1 MAKII
6 PFKAVLPTADKVA
19 LVTTRS
25 YDEYS
30 ATELASWLDFNPFSF
45 LHIMSP
51 AYINQQKIG
60 INERFKMVANKYNDF
75 KRDGILVKQ
84 DKPAMYLYKI
94 ETKKNIFVGIMAGT
108 SVADYQ
114 DNHIKKHE
122 NTLEYRVNTLKDY
135 FKITQFNTEPVLMM
149 YPENDALQQ
158 WISDKQKTTPLYDFS
173 TTNREKHTLWSI
185 DSQEEIDF
193 ITNLFDSFENLYIAD
208 GHHRSASAHL
218 LHQENTD
225 SSNHKLDY
233 FMSFLIS
240 ENNIKINEYNR
251 LVHDLNNHSITDF
264 LSLLDKD
271 FVVIKRDEQIWKP
284 TQKFE
289 FGMYLEGNFY
299 SLQLKE
305 IPNSTNKLETLDAQL
320 LYDKILNPI
329 LGIEDLRTDS
339 RIDYIPGNK
348 SLLEM
353 IDKID
358 HGAFKIGFNLFP
370 ASIEEIKYL
379 ADNDLTM
386 PPKST
391 YIEPKF
397 RNGLIIYEL

>member
-30 ATELASWLDFNPFSF
+30 AAELASWLDFNPFSF

-84 DKPAMYLYKI
+84 DKCAMYLYKI
-94 ETKKNIFVGIMAGT
+94 ETKKNIFLGIMAGT

-114 DNHIKKHE
+114 GNKIKKHE
-122 NTLEYRVNTLKDY
+122 NTLAYRVDTLKDY

-158 WISDKQKTTPLYDFS
+158 WISDKQKTAPLYDFS

-185 DSQEEIDF
+185 DSEKEIEF
-193 ITNLFDSFENLYIAD
+193 ITNIFNSFDNLYIAD

-218 LHQENTD
+218 LHQENND
-225 SSNHKLDY
+225 VNNSKLDY

-251 LVHDLNNHSITDF
+251 LVHDLNNHSVTDF

-271 FVVIKRDEQIWKP
+271 FVVTKRNEQIWKP

-299 SLQLKE
+299 SLQLKD
-305 IPNSTNKLETLDAQL
+305 IPTSENKLETLDAQL

-358 HGAFKIGFNLFP
+358 NGAYKIGFNLYP

>member
-193 ITNLFDSFENLYIAD
+193 ITNLFDSFGNLYIAD

-218 LHQENTD
+218 LHQENAD